1 MSDAANR
8 RLLLA
13 SRPEGRV
20 SLENFEVDEAEV
32 PEPGEGEA
40 IIRTIYLSLD
50 PTNRAWMAGDTY
62 LPAVKEGEV
71 MRGLG
76 LGQVVASNSDKHP
89 VGDLCVGSP
98 GWQEYSS
105 TADAQMP
112 WNVLPRGTGLPPT
125 TMLGALGMTGMTAY
139 WGVTDVCE
147 VKEGETFVVDGAAGA
162 VGSVAGQV
170 AKALGARVVGIA
182 GTAEK
187 CEWLTGELG
196 FDAAVCY
203 RDEDFAEQLQAAC
216 PDGVDAQFENVGGE
230 IMDTVYNML
239 NIGGRMA
246 VCGLIS
252 GYNEAEIPAGPT
264 NFGRMIFARLRVQ
277 GFLILDYGGR
287 TMEALG
293 VMIPWMQEGKLKHE
307 ETLVEGELTDAPE
320 KLNMLFDGDNRGKL
334 ILQIAEP
341 ELEVPAG

>member
-1 MSDAANR
+1 MPDANR

-20 SLENFEVDEAEV
+20 SLENFEVDEVEV
-32 PEPGEGEA
+32 PEPGDGEA

-76 LGQVVASNSDKHP
+76 LGQVVASNSDKYP

-203 RDEDFAEQLQAAC
+203 RDEDFAEQLRAAC

-252 GYNEAEIPAGPT
+252 GYNEAEIPSGPA

-341 ELEVPAG
+341 EIEVPAG

>member
-1 MSDAANR
+1 MPATNR

-20 SLENFEVDEAEV
+20 SLDNFTVDEAPV

-40 IIRTIYLSLD
+40 IIKTIYLSLD
-50 PTNRAWMAGDTY
+50 PTNRVWMAGDSY

-76 LGQVVASNSDKHP
+76 LGQIVASNSDKYP

-98 GWQEYSS
+98 GWQEYAS

-139 WGVTDVCE
+139 WGVTDICE

-182 GTAEK
+182 GSKEK
-187 CEWLTGELG
+187 CDWLTGELG

-203 RDEDFAEQLQAAC
+203 RDDDWAEQLKAAC

-230 IMDTVYNML
+230 IMDTVYELL
-239 NIGGRMA
+239 NVGGRMA

-252 GYNEAEIPAGPT
+252 GYNEYEIPAGPT
-264 NFGRMIFARLRVQ
+264 NFGRMVFARLKVQ

-293 VMIPWMQEGKLKHE
+293 AMLPWMQEGKLKHE
-307 ETLVEGELTDAPE
+307 ETLVSGEITDTPE
-320 KLNMLFDGDNRGKL
+320 RLNMLFEGENRGKL
-334 ILQIAEP
+334 VLQIAEP
-341 ELEVPAG
+341 ELEVPA